1 MSSNLI
7 SRKLVERTVGGKHL
21 SIETGHLA
29 KQASGSVVVR
39 IGDTM
44 TLVALVAAPVGKGS
58 IFSHCRWITARRLI
72 PRVSSPGGSSSVKAG
87 PQPRKSSLR
96 D

>member
-1 MSSNLI
+1 MSI
-7 SRKLVERTVGGKHL
+7 HVTSRTLVERTVGGKLL

-44 TLVALVAAPVGKGS
+44 TLVALVAAPGREGLDFFPLSVDYREKTYSAGK
-58 IFSHCRWITARRLI
+58 F
-72 PRVSSPGGSSSVKAG
+72 PGGFIKREG
-87 PQPRKSSLR
+87 RPTTKEILT
-96 D
+96 